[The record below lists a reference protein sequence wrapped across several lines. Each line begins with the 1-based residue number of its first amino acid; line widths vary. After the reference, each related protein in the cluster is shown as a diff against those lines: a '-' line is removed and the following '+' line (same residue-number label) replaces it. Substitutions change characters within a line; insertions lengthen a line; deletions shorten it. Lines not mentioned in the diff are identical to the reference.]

1 MRSSVMASNILVRAL
16 WGPYHLPHLNKKDN
30 EMKISFIKVLVTATC
45 FSALF
50 GAQSALA
57 CAAGYTCFTD
67 YETGKTSR
75 VQGNN
80 DNWGNFGW
88 NNRADYFYNNG
99 RVSNNCLY
107 NLYDQKGSKFLLKR
121 GQAVIWRNVV
131 SSNKWTSATS
141 VSNCPKQ

>member
-1 MRSSVMASNILVRAL
+1 
-16 WGPYHLPHLNKKDN
+16 
-30 EMKISFIKVLVTATC
+30 MKISFIKVLVTATC

>member
-1 MRSSVMASNILVRAL
+1 
-16 WGPYHLPHLNKKDN
+16 
-30 EMKISFIKVLVTATC
+30 MKISFIKVLITATC

-67 YETGKTSR
+67 YETGKTGG

-88 NNRADYFYNNG
+88 DNRADYFINRGRYN
-99 RVSNNCLY
+99 NNCLY
-107 NLYDQKGSKFLLKR
+107 TGYDQKGIKFLLLK
-121 GQAVIWRNVV
+121 GQALRTDDLRVNTRFRNTV
-131 SSNKWTSATS
+131 SSNKWTNATR
-141 VSNCPKQ
+141 VANCPKQ